1 MRTSMRRPPLSSRRG
16 GRDDGTLLV
25 VRAMLPSALS
35 VSLLYLVVA
44 RCIMR
49 SVFSVT

>member
-1 MRTSMRRPPLSSRRG
+1 LSSRRG

-35 VSLLYLVVA
+35 LDYS
-44 RCIMR
+44 RR
-49 SVFSVT
+49 